1 MCEIREP
8 GRNVLTCGTF
18 LGDWKVSG
26 SHGTHF
32 SHFSPELTPSHQ
44 HTKELQLPR
53 IPLVDLRPFRSLREF
68 LLVEAASCF
77 EDLSEQSF
85 NSGNKIPI
93 RPELSDPRSSHS
105 RSVAATVGS
114 SQEAGD
120 MASGAA
126 EAAAAAK
133 PIETSSSGS
142 EHSSEL
148 TLAAPRAGKANHHHG
163 HSNHV
168 EIDADTPVDAVRAPG
183 CFNRVKE
190 EIEAIVE
197 DIAEKLHLKKP
208 PS

>member
-1 MCEIREP
+1 
-8 GRNVLTCGTF
+8 
-18 LGDWKVSG
+18 
-26 SHGTHF
+26 
-32 SHFSPELTPSHQ
+32 
-44 HTKELQLPR
+44 
-53 IPLVDLRPFRSLREF
+53 
-68 LLVEAASCF
+68 
-77 EDLSEQSF
+77 
-85 NSGNKIPI
+85 
-93 RPELSDPRSSHS
+93 
-105 RSVAATVGS
+105 
-114 SQEAGD
+114 
-120 MASGAA
+120 MASGAG

-142 EHSSEL
+142 VFQPQKPKEHSSEL